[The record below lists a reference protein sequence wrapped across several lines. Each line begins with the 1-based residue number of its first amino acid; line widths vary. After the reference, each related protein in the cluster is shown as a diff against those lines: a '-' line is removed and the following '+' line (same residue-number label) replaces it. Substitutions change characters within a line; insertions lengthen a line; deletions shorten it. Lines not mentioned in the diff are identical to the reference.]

1 MPPAIGIGVAVL
13 AVVYGA
19 QLMLG
24 AFVRHPVTEALRID
38 TIFLV
43 APTTTETRMREIDLD
58 LFEFDYDLSEAQ
70 APATGRQLAFG

>member
-1 MPPAIGIGVAVL
+1 MDRLVNLG

-38 TIFLV
+38 TLFLPQ
-43 APTTTETRMREIDLD
+43 AGESTRPLNFLLGMLIAGYG
-58 LFEFDYDLSEAQ
+58 LFGLWSI
-70 APATGRQLAFG
+70 